1 MIDTQAIRKKILDLA
16 LRGKLT
22 EQLPEVGTGQELFQH
37 IQERKAVLAGTGK
50 AKKQEPLVPL
60 SEEDIPF
67 EIPDNWQ
74 WVRLGDITAKIT
86 SGSTPTG
93 GKKSDA
99 YVDKG
104 FCFFREQNIYN
115 DGIHSE
121 GMVYITEQLLNT
133 RENSTVIAKDILLN
147 ITGGSIG
154 RCAIVPDDFSK
165 GSINQHILIIRMV
178 EEETRFFTHLV
189 LCSPYAQ
196 NHIKSKA
203 VGDKDGFSGGRCK
216 YMPVPLPPLS
226 VQKRIVSII
235 HSAFS
240 VLDTIDTLQSQYQDN
255 LATLKSKII
264 DAGIQGKLTEQLPED
279 GTAEELYQQI
289 QQEKRKV
296 LVARGGKEDK
306 SIKPIEED
314 VPYILPSTWKWIRF
328 GDIGL
333 CKKGPF
339 GSALTKS
346 MFVPKSDT
354 TIKVYEQQHA
364 INKNKNLG
372 TYYITREYFDEKMQ
386 GFEVRPGDVIISCA
400 GTIGETYILPDDI
413 EQGIINQALMRVTIV
428 PSIDKKFFQLFFDAR
443 LKRNAQ
449 SQSNGSAINNIPPF
463 EVLKNWYF
471 PLPPLAEQKRI
482 VAKLEELLPLCEG

>member
-22 EQLPEVGTGQELFQH
+22 EQLPEDGTGQELLQH

-50 AKKQEPLVPL
+50 TKKFESLSSL
-60 SEEDIPF
+60 SEEEIPF

-74 WVRLGDITAKIT
+74 WVRLGDITTKIT

-121 GMVYITEQLLNT
+121 GMVFITEQLLNT

-165 GSINQHILIIRMV
+165 GSINQHILIIRMI

-189 LCSPYAQ
+189 LCSPYVQ
-196 NHIKSKA
+196 SHIKSKA

-216 YMPVPLPPLS
+216 YMPVPLPPLP
-226 VQKRIVSII
+226 VQNRIVRII

-240 VLDTIDTLQSQYQDN
+240 ILDTIDTLQSQYQDN

-279 GTAEELYQQI
+279 GTAEELYQHI
-289 QQEKRKV
+289 QQERN
-296 LVARGGKEDK
+296 RQEDSGK
-306 SIKPIEED
+306 IKAE
-314 VPYILPSTWKWIRF
+314 
-328 GDIGL
+328 
-333 CKKGPF
+333 
-339 GSALTKS
+339 AL
-346 MFVPKSDT
+346 
-354 TIKVYEQQHA
+354 
-364 INKNKNLG
+364 L
-372 TYYITREYFDEKMQ
+372 
-386 GFEVRPGDVIISCA
+386 
-400 GTIGETYILPDDI
+400 
-413 EQGIINQALMRVTIV
+413 
-428 PSIDKKFFQLFFDAR
+428 PSIDSLSAPYSIPESWLWTYLGNVSYIVRGGSPRPIKQYITQD
-443 LKRNAQ
+443 
-449 SQSNGSAINNIPPF
+449 SNGINWIKIGDVEKGGKYIYQTHERIIPEGEKKSRRVYPGDFLLTNSMSFGRPYISQIEGCIHDGWLLIRNLSGFDPDYLYYLLSSSYLYSQFTEKASGSTVDNLNIDKVKSAKI
-463 EVLKNWYF
+463 

-482 VAKLEELLPLCEG
+482 VAKLEELLPLCE